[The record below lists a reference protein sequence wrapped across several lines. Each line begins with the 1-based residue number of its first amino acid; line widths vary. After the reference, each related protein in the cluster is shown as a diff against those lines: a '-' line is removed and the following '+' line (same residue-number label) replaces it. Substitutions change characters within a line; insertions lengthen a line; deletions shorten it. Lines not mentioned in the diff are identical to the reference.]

1 MQQPLYTYY
10 YDLPQTDYY
19 YLNNRQLLQDIS
31 DQLCIYETSKSEISC
46 EKKDSSLNTIDNVE
60 LWSIVSLLQWRM
72 RSDSIISNK
81 QTSTI
86 ISKLDT
92 DGNLG
97 QVKKA
102 IKILSKT
109 ILVAYPTIKDL
120 DRPSLI
126 QLIALG
132 KDLAVASCQSSD
144 LLEFVKK
151 EFQTVNLMELLNI

>member
-1 MQQPLYTYY
+1 
-10 YDLPQTDYY
+10 
-19 YLNNRQLLQDIS
+19 
-31 DQLCIYETSKSEISC
+31 
-46 EKKDSSLNTIDNVE
+46 
-60 LWSIVSLLQWRM
+60 M

-81 QTSTI
+81 QISTI
-86 ISKLDT
+86 ISNLDT

-102 IKILSKT
+102 IKILSKS
-109 ILVAYPTIKDL
+109 ILSTFSIDL

-132 KDLAVASCQSSD
+132 KELAIASCQSND

-151 EFQTVNLMELLNI
+151 EFQIVNLMELLNI

>member
-1 MQQPLYTYY
+1 MQQPTYTYY

-19 YLNNRQLLQDIS
+19 YLNNQQLLQDIS
-31 DQLCIYETSKSEISC
+31 DQLYIYESSKNEMSC
-46 EKKDSSLNTIDNVE
+46 EKKDSILNTIDNIE
-60 LWSIVSLLQWRM
+60 LWSIVSLLQWKM

-81 QTSTI
+81 QISTI
-86 ISKLDT
+86 ISNLDT

-102 IKILSKT
+102 INILSKS
-109 ILVAYPTIKDL
+109 ILSTYPHIDL

-132 KDLAVASCQSSD
+132 KELAIASCQSND

-151 EFQTVNLMELLNI
+151 EFQIVNLVELLNV